1 MPQKIILIG
10 AGAGVG
16 IGVVFGA
23 LILGFSYVY
32 RGICCRLFALMN
44 YLFALVYCLLFLSGE
59 QVVSLLFLPVGI
71 HSNQSQTNL
80 VSLNPNYVTGFSDGE
95 SSFVVSI
102 VERNKFKTG

>member
-1 MPQKIILIG
+1 MPQKIILI
-10 AGAGVG
+10 GAGVG

-23 LILGFSYVY
+23 LILVFSYVY

-44 YLFALVYCLLFLSGE
+44 YHLFALVYCLLFISGE
-59 QVVSLLFLPVGI
+59 QEVSLFFLPVGI